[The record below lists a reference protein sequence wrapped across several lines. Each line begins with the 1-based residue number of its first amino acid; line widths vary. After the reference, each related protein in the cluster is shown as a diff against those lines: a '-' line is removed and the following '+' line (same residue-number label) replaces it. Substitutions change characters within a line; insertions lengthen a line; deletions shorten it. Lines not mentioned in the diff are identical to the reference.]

1 MESRRHGLRAHIR
14 MLAPL
19 FALIAGVFALR
30 WILSAAGSPPW
41 VVRMTSVTVATAAS
55 ILLAVLWAHFRQF
68 GRYASVVIS
77 SLLLNLWAEM
87 LIVGAILFSVWTAHG
102 NVFAAPEYSLTGSDP
117 RHLRHIYSHLT
128 FGVGIGTLIGAAG
141 GSLLLLLLRLLLPP
155 GREPK

>member
-1 MESRRHGLRAHIR
+1 MESRRHGLRDHIR

-30 WILSAAGSPPW
+30 WILSTAGSPPW
-41 VVRMTSVTVATAAS
+41 VVRITSVGVATAAA

-68 GRYASVVIS
+68 GGYASVVIS

-87 LIVGAILFSVWTAHG
+87 LIVGAILFTIWSGHVNIYT
-102 NVFAAPEYSLTGSDP
+102 APEYSMTGPDP
-117 RHLRHIYSHLT
+117 QHLRHIYAHLT
-128 FGVGIGTLIGAAG
+128 FGIGIGTLTGAAG

-155 GREPK
+155 RREPQ